1 MTAAS
6 PNTAGTVEA
15 LSAQIAALVRERQ
28 TLRSSLAHR
37 DELER
42 NRREI
47 AHLQWEL
54 AHALIARHV
63 PNPA

>member
-6 PNTAGTVEA
+6 PDTAGTVEA

-28 TLRSSLAHR
+28 TLRASLAQR
-37 DELER
+37 GELER

>member
-6 PNTAGTVEA
+6 PDTAGTVEA

-28 TLRSSLAHR
+28 TLRTALAHR